1 MQRIILPGIVLVT
14 VLAASFVIG
23 WNNAGADELA
33 MVVQGS
39 SGDYYHQLIGEIAGD
54 WQQYGEMF
62 TILQGQ
68 WFWKLFLAIITVV
81 PLVFFLHYVV
91 VGAKEFDHDGPEILF
106 FTLFN
111 RIVHHVMAVS
121 FALLAITGLMVILG
135 VFLGGGGL
143 IRGARYVHLGA
154 AIIFGCAAPFMFL
167 MWVKDML
174 PASYDIKWLFIMG
187 GYLSKEK
194 KPVPAGKYNAGQKMW
209 FWGATVGGGVMAYTG
224 YVIWAMQAPLDTV
237 RLFTIIHNVL
247 GAGLVAFFLT
257 HLYMSIFAIKGSLHS
272 MVTGYKPKDEVDI
285 LHSRYNYEK

>member
-23 WNNAGADELA
+23 WNKAGADELA

-39 SGDYYHQLIGEIAGD
+39 SGDYYHELIGEITGD
-54 WQQYGEMF
+54 WQQYGELF
-62 TILQGQ
+62 TVLQGQ

-154 AIIFGCAAPFMFL
+154 AIIFGCSAPFMFL

-174 PASYDIKWLFIMG
+174 PAAYDIKWMFIMG
-187 GYLSKEK
+187 GYLSRQK

-237 RLFTIIHNVL
+237 RLYTIIHNVL

-272 MVTGYKPKDEVDI
+272 MVTGYKPRDEVDI
-285 LHSRYNYEK
+285 LHSRYKYDK